1 MARRAQLGTLSET
14 IKPGKICCKQ
24 KIESMQLQRCR
35 FEQTEIR
42 AAPGNLRGY
51 FCSSSGSNSGL
62 GSCSVDSCSVDSC
75 SVDSCSVDSCSGFS
89 SSSGFASGFGSGL
102 LKPKSASSP
111 SDAMPLPAT
120 EE

>member
-24 KIESMQLQRCR
+24 KIGSMQLQRCR

-42 AAPGNLRGY
+42 AAPGNLRDY

-62 GSCSVDSCSVDSC
+62 GSC